1 MKKFLLVSF
10 MFIGMV
16 SMTRAQ
22 DKSLSG
28 QIVGE
33 DGAGLPGVNVV
44 VKGTTTGTITDFD
57 GNYRLSV
64 PQDAST
70 LVFTYIGFATQEV
83 EIGARSVIDVTMSVD
98 VTELQ
103 EVVVTAQGIQ
113 RKKEALGFA
122 VSSVSADEVADKTE
136 GDVVRSM
143 RSKASGVQITQQSGL
158 SGSGTNVVI
167 RGYTSITGD
176 NQPLFIVD
184 GVPFNTGTNLSQGA
198 GNSDDRSNLEFADG
212 ANNGSSR
219 FLDLDPNNIEDI
231 SILKGLA
238 ASTLYGQQGR
248 NGVVLITTKGG
259 ASGNVNKK
267 MDITVT
273 QSVFANEIASL
284 GNYQNQFGNGFNAVF
299 GWFFSN
305 WGPGFFRDGLAGWG
319 ADGTIDDQ
327 GNLEHPYSGFT
338 NPALTAAFP
347 EFQSGPGNVYPW
359 QSYKPTERFYK
370 TGTVANTSV
379 NVRGRSND
387 GNSTFNV
394 NFGYLD
400 DEGFLPG
407 NELERINFGIGGS
420 TKLAN
425 NFTFNSTMNLS
436 RTDFVAPPM
445 SASVGNG
452 AVDFA
457 NGGIPVSAAVNGHV
471 PFTPRS
477 VDLAG
482 LPFQNPITGGSVYYR
497 TGNDIQ
503 NPNWTVANAFNGQVV
518 NRVYGST
525 GAVYQ
530 LNDNLNVAY
539 RIGYDIF
546 TEDNSTGQ
554 NVGGL
559 DGFVTGGYR
568 TFSNTNTIWDHTF
581 TVNGAYDLNESLR
594 LSFNVG
600 ATSRR
605 NVLDRQGVTSQ
616 NQLAFGIFRHFNFTT
631 QSPIQFRSEQNI
643 IGLFGQAEF
652 DYNGYLFVT
661 IAGRNDAVS
670 NFAENNRS
678 LFYPSISAA
687 FILSDV
693 MPEITNNPV
702 LDMVKL
708 RAGFGTSAGFR
719 GGFPIASTLDL
730 NPQAFT
736 TPGGGILSANTTGT
750 LLGNPDLKPER
761 QEEFE
766 LGAELK
772 GWNNRVS
779 LDLSWYRRASTDLI
793 VQRPLDPSTGFTN
806 TFTNVGEVINK
817 GVEIDLGVEVLSIND
832 FTWNV
837 RSNFTSTTSEVTD
850 LGDGVTQINIAGLS
864 TRGNFAVEG
873 EPLGVMFGQ
882 RSLRNEDGD
891 VVINNVGSIV
901 VDGGISKIGNPI
913 PDFTL
918 NFSNNLRYKDF
929 SLNFVFNHVQGGDV
943 WSATVGAL
951 PGRGVSIDSRDRVKT
966 FIIPGARNIG
976 TAENPNWIKND
987 VQVVNSTYF
996 FSNLMSGNPGNNP
1009 DELQVIDGTT
1019 LRLQEVSLSYSLPQ
1033 SIVENTPFGSVTFTA
1048 SGFNLWYEAFNAPKG
1063 TNFDPNAAGLGVG
1076 NGQGFEFL
1084 NAPSS
1089 RRYGGTLK
1097 FTF

>member
-1 MKKFLLVSF
+1 MRKILLLSF
-10 MFIGMV
+10 MLFGMV
-16 SMTRAQ
+16 SMIWAQ

-143 RSKASGVQITQQSGL
+143 RSKASGVTITQQSGL
-158 SGSGTNVVI
+158 SGSGTNVII

-184 GVPFNTGTNLSQGA
+184 GVPFNTGTNLSQGNEDPA
-198 GNSDDRSNLEFADG
+198 RSGNEFADG

-273 QSVFANEIASL
+273 QSVFANEVGSL
-284 GNYQNQFGNGFNAVF
+284 GDYQNQFGNGFNAVF

-319 ADGTIDDQ
+319 ADATIDDQ
-327 GNLEHPYSGFT
+327 GNLTHPYSNWT
-338 NPALTAAFP
+338 NPALRAAFP
-347 EFQSGPGNVYPW
+347 EFQAGQPGNVYPW
-359 QSYKPTERFYK
+359 QSYKGTERFYR

-379 NVRGRSND
+379 NVRGRSTD

-394 NFGYLD
+394 NFGFLD

-407 NELERINFGIGGS
+407 NNLERINFGIGGS
-420 TKLAN
+420 TKLSN
-425 NFTFNSTMNLS
+425 NFTINSTINLA
-436 RTDFVAPPM
+436 RTDYIAPPM
-445 SASVGNG
+445 SASTGNG
-452 AVDFA
+452 AFDNV
-457 NGGIPVSAAVNGHV
+457 NNGIPISAAVNGHV

-497 TGNDIQ
+497 NGNDIQ
-503 NPNWTVANAFNGQVV
+503 NPNWTVANAFNSQLT
-518 NRVYGST
+518 NRVYGTT
-525 GAVYQ
+525 GATYDI
-530 LNDNLNVAY
+530 NDNLNVAY

-546 TEDNSTGQ
+546 TEDNESGQ
-554 NVGGL
+554 NVGGI

-581 TVNGAYDLNESLR
+581 TVNGAYDLNEALR

-616 NQLAFGIFRHFNFTT
+616 NQLVFGTFRHFNFTA
-631 QSPIQFRSEQNI
+631 QSPVQRRLEQNI
-643 IGLFGQAEF
+643 LGLFGQAEF

-661 IAGRNDAVS
+661 LAGRNDAVS
-670 NFAENNRS
+670 NFSEDNRS

-693 MPEITNNPV
+693 VPEITNNPI
-702 LDMVKL
+702 LDMVKI

-719 GGFPIASTLDL
+719 NGFPIASTLDL
-730 NPQAFT
+730 NPREFADANGNMSFLP
-736 TPGGGILSANTTGT
+736 TP
-750 LLGNPDLKPER
+750 
-761 QEEFE
+761 Q
-766 LGAELK
+766 
-772 GWNNRVS
+772 VS
-779 LDLSWYRRASTDLI
+779 SW
-793 VQRPLDPSTGFTN
+793 
-806 TFTNVGEVINK
+806 VIP
-817 GVEIDLGVEVLSIND
+817 
-832 FTWNV
+832 T
-837 RSNFTSTTSEVTD
+837 
-850 LGDGVTQINIAGLS
+850 
-864 TRGNFAVEG
+864 
-873 EPLGVMFGQ
+873 
-882 RSLRNEDGD
+882 
-891 VVINNVGSIV
+891 
-901 VDGGISKIGNPI
+901 
-913 PDFTL
+913 
-918 NFSNNLRYKDF
+918 
-929 SLNFVFNHVQGGDV
+929 
-943 WSATVGAL
+943 
-951 PGRGVSIDSRDRVKT
+951 
-966 FIIPGARNIG
+966 
-976 TAENPNWIKND
+976 
-987 VQVVNSTYF
+987 
-996 FSNLMSGNPGNNP
+996 
-1009 DELQVIDGTT
+1009 
-1019 LRLQEVSLSYSLPQ
+1019 
-1033 SIVENTPFGSVTFTA
+1033 
-1048 SGFNLWYEAFNAPKG
+1048 
-1063 TNFDPNAAGLGVG
+1063 
-1076 NGQGFEFL
+1076 
-1084 NAPSS
+1084 
-1089 RRYGGTLK
+1089 
-1097 FTF
+1097 